1 MPAPCLPPRCA
12 YCESFPSGLLADR
25 GTRPNSTQ
33 SRKPMQ
39 VGAIIGVVVG
49 SVTTIIASVAGFL
62 ILRRRLRKR
71 AHSSSHPNK
80 NLGDSILIE
89 ETIDPFLSRPTYNY
103 DSTSKYWKYIADT
116 SIAPPTPPTQA
127 TLYSSSEPRTRV
139 DGRSRAHTRQ
149 GQAAEVNGMT
159 DLTRLVSS
167 LDIWLSRHR
176 RATQPPGYER

>member
-12 YCESFPSGLLADR
+12 YCEPFPSGLLADR

-80 NLGDSILIE
+80 NLGDSNLIE

-116 SIAPPTPPTQA
+116 STAPPTQA
-127 TLYSSSEPRTRV
+127 TLHSASESRAPT
-139 DGRSRAHTRQ
+139 DGRSGAHTRQ

-159 DLTRLVSS
+159 DLLRLVLS
-167 LDIWLSRHR
+167 LDIWLSRQR
-176 RATQPPGYER
+176 QTTQLPGYER